1 MINLRYHVVSLIAVF
16 LALTVGIVMGSTVVD
31 RVTVDALNQRVTSVG
46 RSVNAAQAE
55 NNRLNT
61 QLGVIRDFADQS
73 RDQLVSGRL
82 KGVGVVVVGVTGIDR
97 KPVDELRQALVGS
110 QATMAGTL
118 WLTAKLRLDND
129 ADIRAVATALGVS
142 VDRPEVGRRLALAK
156 VAEALAGSPDANP
169 NPALAALISAGFIT
183 YEAPP
188 NQATATIAANGA
200 LPPGLRVVLV
210 SGAGADVGDD
220 VVAMPLA
227 RDLGQSQGRLV
238 TAESG
243 RDTPGGREVFVGL
256 VRKDDAISS
265 RVSSVDD
272 LESPMGQAAT
282 VLALEDLAGP
292 RTGHYGVARP
302 GAQRLLPAIQP

>member
-1 MINLRYHVVSLIAVF
+1 MVNLRYHVVSLIAVF

-55 NNRLNT
+55 NSRLNT
-61 QLGVIRDFADQS
+61 QLGTIRDFADQS
-73 RDQLVSGRL
+73 RDQLVRGRL
-82 KGVGVVVVGVTGIDR
+82 KGVPVLVVGITGVDR
-97 KPVDELRQALVGS
+97 KAVDELRQALVIS

-129 ADIRAVATALGVS
+129 ADVRAMAAVLNVG
-142 VDRPEVGRRLALAK
+142 VDRPEVLRRLALAK
-156 VAEALAGSPDANP
+156 VTEALSGSTEAGP
-169 NPALAALISAGFIT
+169 NPTLAVLTSAGFLT
-183 YEAPP
+183 YEPP
-188 NQATATIAANGA
+188 PAQATATSGPNVA
-200 LPPGLRVVLV
+200 LPPGLRVVVV

-220 VVAMPLA
+220 QVAMPLA
-227 RDLGQSQGRLV
+227 RDLGQASGRLV

-243 RDTPGGREVFVGL
+243 QDSPGGRGVFVGL

-265 RVSSVDD
+265 RVSSVDN

-282 VLALEDLAGP
+282 VLALEALAGP
-292 RTGHYGVARP
+292 RTGHFGVGP
-302 GAQRLLPAIQP
+302 GAQRLLPAGQA

>member
-1 MINLRYHVVSLIAVF
+1 MVNLRYHVVSLIAVF

-55 NNRLNT
+55 NSRLNT
-61 QLGVIRDFADQS
+61 ELGTIRDYADQS
-73 RDQLVSGRL
+73 RDQLVRGRL
-82 KGVGVVVVGVTGIDR
+82 KGVPVLVVGITGVDR
-97 KPVDELRQALVGS
+97 KPVDELRQALVTS

-118 WLTAKLRLDND
+118 WLTAKMRLDND
-129 ADIRAVATALGVS
+129 ADVRAMAAVLNVG
-142 VDRPEVGRRLALAK
+142 VDRPEVLRRLALAK
-156 VAEALAGSPDANP
+156 VTEALAGSTEASP
-169 NPALAALISAGFIT
+169 NPTLAALITAGFLT

-188 NQATATIAANGA
+188 TQAGATVGPNVA
-200 LPPGLRVVLV
+200 LPPGLRVVVV

-220 VVAMPLA
+220 QVAMPLA
-227 RDLGQSQGRLV
+227 RDLGQASGHLV

-243 RDTPGGREVFVGL
+243 QDSPGGRGVFVGL

-265 RVSSVDD
+265 RVSSVDN

-282 VLALEDLAGP
+282 VLALEALAGP
-292 RTGHYGVARP
+292 RTGHFGVGP
-302 GAQRLLPAIQP
+302 GAQRLLPAGQA